1 MKLRILV
8 VDDEK
13 LSRVTTTRQLVDAG
27 YVAEGHETPFKA
39 LDALKS
45 GVWDVVLTDLRM
57 PSMDGIVFLKEIR
70 KVSTGTSVILMTA
83 YGTVKTAVEAMRSG
97 AVDYLTKPFVF
108 DELRF
113 RLERLAEER
122 LMRQEVEALRRV
134 LGPSVAYGGLVG
146 HSAGM
151 RNVFEQIEQFAE
163 NPSNVLIVGETGTG
177 KELVAR
183 ALHSLSSRA
192 TEPFVPVACAAIPRE
207 LAESELFGHEAGAF
221 TGAVRMHRG
230 RVELAREGV
239 LFLDDVDDFPLEL
252 QPKLLRVIQEK
263 EFERVGGEKTL
274 RAHMRIISATKS
286 DLSDLIKQG
295 KFREDLYY
303 RLAVLVVSLP
313 PLRQRREDI
322 PLLAQHFLATLARER
337 QVEAKTLP
345 DETLARLLNYAWPGN
360 VRELKHALERAMAV
374 CRGPV
379 ILPEHLSATIQQART
394 TEPYELNL
402 EVLDKVSFRELSER
416 FERDLIQWALQR
428 AGGNQGKAAELLG
441 IPRTT
446 LQSKL
451 GITRRSDSAR
461 LDAEPLAT

>member
-27 YVAEGHETPFKA
+27 YVAEGDETPFKA

-57 PSMDGIVFLKEIR
+57 PSMDGIEFLKEIH
-70 KVSTGTSVILMTA
+70 KVSPGTSVILMTA

-108 DELRF
+108 DEIRF

-122 LMRQEVEALRRV
+122 MMRQEVEALRRV
-134 LGPSVAYGGLVG
+134 LGPAVAYGGLVG

-151 RNVFEQIEQFAE
+151 RSVFEQIEQFAE

-221 TGAVRMHRG
+221 TGAVRLHRG

-274 RAHMRIISATKS
+274 RAHMRIISATKT
-286 DLSDLIKQG
+286 DLSELAKHA
-295 KFREDLYY
+295 KFRD
-303 RLAVLVVSLP
+303 RKSVV
-313 PLRQRREDI
+313 
-322 PLLAQHFLATLARER
+322 
-337 QVEAKTLP
+337 
-345 DETLARLLNYAWPGN
+345 
-360 VRELKHALERAMAV
+360 
-374 CRGPV
+374 
-379 ILPEHLSATIQQART
+379 
-394 TEPYELNL
+394 
-402 EVLDKVSFRELSER
+402 
-416 FERDLIQWALQR
+416 
-428 AGGNQGKAAELLG
+428 
-441 IPRTT
+441 
-446 LQSKL
+446 
-451 GITRRSDSAR
+451 
-461 LDAEPLAT
+461 

>member
-13 LSRVTTTRQLVDAG
+13 LSRVTTTRQLAEAG

-39 LDALKS
+39 LEAIKS

-57 PSMDGIVFLKEIR
+57 PSMDGIEFLKEMR
-70 KVSTGTSVILMTA
+70 KLSPGTSVILMTA

-122 LMRQEVEALRRV
+122 QIRQEVEALRRV
-134 LGPSVAYGGLVG
+134 LGPATAYGGLVG
-146 HSAGM
+146 HSAAM

-183 ALHSLSSRA
+183 ALHSLSSRSK
-192 TEPFVPVACAAIPRE
+192 EPFVPVACAAIPRE

-230 RVELAREGV
+230 RVELAREGA

-274 RAHMRIISATKS
+274 RAHMRIISATKT
-286 DLSDLIKQG
+286 DLGDLVKQG
-295 KFREDLYY
+295 RFREDLYY

-337 QVEAKTLP
+337 NVEPKVLP
-345 DETLARLLNYAWPGN
+345 NETLAKLVNYSWPGN
-360 VRELKHALERAMAV
+360 VRELKHAMERAMAV
-374 CRGPV
+374 SRDAM
-379 ILPEHLSATIQQART
+379 IAPEHLPTTIQQARR
-394 TEPYELNL
+394 TEPYEMHL
-402 EVLDKVSFRELSER
+402 EVLDRVDFRLLSER
-416 FERDLIQWALQR
+416 FERDMIQWALLK

-446 LQSKL
+446 LQSKM
-451 GITRRSDSAR
+451 GPTRRSDSKP
-461 LDAEPLAT
+461 DAEPLAI